1 MGLFYM
7 LANIDRYVEQF
18 LILTQPCG
26 LSNTL
31 FRSNLGNAQIAGMPT
46 DIGLV
51 ANQFG
56 TASSLLYATYVTL
69 ETPVAILLKIIGPK
83 YLLTFIAFAWG
94 CVTLGM
100 GFIENWWGLYLCRLL
115 LGFFEAG
122 LIPCIDVYIGLV
134 YKKSERGKRSALI
147 FAFSALASAFGGVLA
162 YGLTQIKGPGT
173 FQGWRWLFIVEGI
186 LTIVIVPCFFFMFP
200 QEPRTAWF
208 LTEEEK
214 TLMNL
219 RYASDPHWGIDEK
232 FKWSSVFSV
241 LADPKW
247 YAL

>member
-1 MGLFYM
+1 MDVAF
-7 LANIDRYVEQF
+7 
-18 LILTQPCG
+18 G
-26 LSNTL
+26 LS
-31 FRSNLGNAQIAGMPT
+31 S
-46 DIGLV
+46 
-51 ANQFG
+51 
-56 TASSLLYATYVTL
+56 
-69 ETPVAILLKIIGPK
+69 
-83 YLLTFIAFAWG
+83 
-94 CVTLGM
+94 
-100 GFIENWWGLYLCRLL
+100 
-115 LGFFEAG
+115 
-122 LIPCIDVYIGLV
+122 IP
-134 YKKSERGKRSALI
+134 
-147 FAFSALASAFGGVLA
+147 GGVFLRVRPA
-162 YGLTQIKGPGT
+162 GPYLIVIVQHGP
-173 FQGWRWLFIVEGI
+173 WRWLFIVEGI